1 MCAPSCC
8 RIERRLM
15 SHQSSPTKRTLSV
28 SSSEARWS
36 MSQISA
42 LSYRSAEADCLMLTR
57 DADLGH
63 CRTGALQ
70 VRGGRHPSATE
81 TFFFSL
87 PVSGTKSQPCGLTSI
102 SLSHRSVTRSYYRG
116 AAGALLV
123 YDVTKYAV
131 HLIWAIPCTSPDLMM
146 HLLVRV

>member
-1 MCAPSCC
+1 
-8 RIERRLM
+8 M

-70 VRGGRHPSATE
+70 VRGGRRPSAIE
-81 TFFFSL
+81 TFFFFASL
-87 PVSGTKSQPCGLTSI
+87 GDEVATLWTNFDLSLAQVSHSE
-102 SLSHRSVTRSYYRG
+102 
-116 AAGALLV
+116 LLPWCRRRI
-123 YDVTKYAV
+123 AC
-131 HLIWAIPCTSPDLMM
+131 L
-146 HLLVRV
+146 